1 MRESKKADGMSKWVE
16 VLGFIG
22 LGVMGAP
29 MCSNLVRKSGLPV
42 LATDSREAPREQ
54 IARAGARPVGSI
66 AEVAR
71 EADIIFLSLPS
82 IAEVTE
88 VCLGEGGIASVD
100 GRVHTIVDMSTSS
113 VKGTRELAAKLREK
127 GLTLIDAPVARMRQ
141 AAIDGTLSIMV
152 GGTDDDFRMV
162 EPLLSCMGTEV
173 THCGG
178 IGNGQV
184 VKILNNMVV
193 FMTVN
198 ALAEALAIGR
208 TAGVDGALLF
218 DVMSKGS
225 ADSFALRTPGQK
237 ALVPNQFPE
246 NTFPTVYAIKDIK
259 LALELA
265 QQGDIEA
272 ASAMLTSNLLERTA
286 AAGYA
291 QNYYPAMINLI
302 AGSK

>member
-1 MRESKKADGMSKWVE
+1 MSKRVE
-16 VLGFIG
+16 TLGFIG

-29 MCSNLVRKSGLPV
+29 MCSNLARKSGLPV
-42 LATDSREAPREQ
+42 VAMDSRPEPRAQ
-54 IARAGARPVGSI
+54 AAKAGATPVASI
-66 AEVAR
+66 AEVANS
-71 EADIIFLSLPS
+71 ADVIFLSLPS

-88 VCLGEGGIASVD
+88 VCIGEGGIASAG

-113 VKGTRELAAKLREK
+113 VKGTRDLAARLQEK

-152 GGTDDDFRMV
+152 GGSEQNFRMI
-162 EPLLSCMGTEV
+162 EPFLATMGTEV
-173 THCGG
+173 THCGD
-178 IGNGQV
+178 IGSGQV
-184 VKILNNMVV
+184 VKILNNMIV

-208 TAGVDGALLF
+208 SAGVDGELLF

-237 ALVPNQFPE
+237 ALVPGKFPE
-246 NTFPTVYAIKDIK
+246 NTFPTTYAIKDIS

-265 QQGDIEA
+265 QQGKVDA
-272 ASAMLTSNLLERTA
+272 ASATLTANLLKKTA
-286 AAGYA
+286 EAGYS

-302 AGSK
+302 ATGAK

>member
-1 MRESKKADGMSKWVE
+1 MTKRVE
-16 VLGFIG
+16 TLGFIG

-42 LATDSREAPREQ
+42 VATDSRAEPREQ
-54 IARAGARPVGSI
+54 VAKAGAKTVGSI
-66 AEVAR
+66 AEIAQS
-71 EADIIFLSLPS
+71 ADIIFLSLPS

-88 VCLGEGGIASVD
+88 VCLGAGGIAAAG
-100 GRVHTIVDMSTSS
+100 GRVHTVVDMSTSS
-113 VKGTRELAAKLREK
+113 VKGTRDLAAKLAEK

-152 GGTDDDFRMV
+152 GGSDENFRMV
-162 EPLLSCMGTEV
+162 EPFLSTMGTEI

-178 IGNGQV
+178 TGTGQV
-184 VKILNNMVV
+184 VKVLNNMVV

-208 TAGVDGALLF
+208 SAGVDGALLF

-237 ALVPNQFPE
+237 ALVPGNFPE
-246 NTFPTVYAIKDIK
+246 NTFPTTYAIKDIS

-265 QQGDIEA
+265 QQGHIDA
-272 ASAMLTSNLLERTA
+272 ASATLTANLLKKTA
-286 AAGYA
+286 EAGYS

-302 AGSK
+302 AAGAK

>member
-1 MRESKKADGMSKWVE
+1 MSKRVE
-16 VLGFIG
+16 ALGFIG
-22 LGVMGAP
+22 LGVMGEP
-29 MCSNLVRKSGLPV
+29 MCNNLARKSGLPV
-42 LATDSREAPREQ
+42 HATDVRPELRERLAK
-54 IARAGARPVGSI
+54 AGATSAASI
-66 AEVAR
+66 ADVVKNS
-71 EADIIFLSLPS
+71 DIVFLSLPS

-88 VCLGEGGIASVD
+88 VCLGENGIASTK
-100 GRVHTIVDMSTSS
+100 GRTHTIVDMSTSA
-113 VKGTRELAAKLREK
+113 VKGTRDLAARLRDK

-152 GGTDDDFRMV
+152 GGSDGDFKMV
-162 EPLLSCMGTEV
+162 EPFLSCMGTEI
-173 THCGG
+173 THCGDTG
-178 IGNGQV
+178 SGQV

-208 TAGVDGALLF
+208 KAGVDGALLF

-237 ALVPNQFPE
+237 ALVPGHFPE
-246 NTFPTVYAIKDIK
+246 NTFPTTYAIKDIK

-265 QQGDIEA
+265 EQGGIDA
-272 ASAMLTSNLLERTA
+272 ASAALTAGLLEKTN
-286 AAGYA
+286 AAGYS

-302 AGSK
+302 EGSGK

>member
-1 MRESKKADGMSKWVE
+1 MAKRVE
-16 VLGFIG
+16 TLGFIG

-29 MCSNLVRKSGLPV
+29 MCSNLARKSGLPV
-42 LATDSREAPREQ
+42 IATDSRPEPRAQ
-54 IARAGARPVGSI
+54 VAKAGAKAVASI
-66 AEVAR
+66 AEVAQS
-71 EADIIFLSLPS
+71 ADVIFLSLPS

-88 VCLGEGGIASVD
+88 VCLGAGGIAAAG

-113 VKGTRELAAKLREK
+113 VKGTRDLAVKLAEK

-152 GGTDDDFRMV
+152 GGNDENFRMV
-162 EPLLSCMGTEV
+162 EPFLATMGTEI
-173 THCGG
+173 THCGDTG
-178 IGNGQV
+178 TGQV
-184 VKILNNMVV
+184 VKVLNNMVV

-208 TAGVDGALLF
+208 SAGVDGGLLF

-237 ALVPNQFPE
+237 ALVPGKFPE
-246 NTFPTVYAIKDIK
+246 NTFPTTYAIKDIS

-265 QQGDIEA
+265 QQGDIDA
-272 ASAMLTSNLLERTA
+272 ASATLTANLLKKTA
-286 AAGYA
+286 EAGYS

-302 AGSK
+302 AADVR

>member
-1 MRESKKADGMSKWVE
+1 MSKRVE
-16 VLGFIG
+16 ALGFIG
-22 LGVMGAP
+22 LGVMGEP
-29 MCSNLVRKSGLPV
+29 MCANLAKKSGLPV
-42 LATDSREAPREQ
+42 HATDVRPEPRERLAK
-54 IARAGARPVGSI
+54 IGVRPEASI
-66 AEVAR
+66 ADVVNNS
-71 EADIIFLSLPS
+71 DVVFLSLPS

-88 VCLGEGGIASVD
+88 VCLGPNGIAAAK
-100 GRVHTIVDMSTSS
+100 GRAHTIVDMSTSAA
-113 VKGTRELAAKLREK
+113 KGTRDLAAKLRDK

-152 GGTDDDFRMV
+152 GASDGDFKMA

-173 THCGG
+173 THCGDTG
-178 IGNGQV
+178 SGQV

-208 TAGVDGALLF
+208 KAGVDGGLLF

-237 ALVPNQFPE
+237 ALVPGHFPE
-246 NTFPTVYAIKDIK
+246 NTFPTTYAIKDIK

-265 QQGDIEA
+265 QQGGVDA
-272 ASAMLTSNLLERTA
+272 ASAALTAGLLEKTN
-286 AAGYA
+286 AAGYS

-302 AGSK
+302 EGSGK

>member
-1 MRESKKADGMSKWVE
+1 MAKRVE
-16 VLGFIG
+16 TLGFIG
-22 LGVMGAP
+22 VGVMGAP
-29 MCSNLVRKSGLPV
+29 MCSNLARKSGLPV
-42 LATDSREAPREQ
+42 IATDSRPEPRAQ
-54 IARAGARPVGSI
+54 VAKAGAKAVASI
-66 AEVAR
+66 AEVAQS
-71 EADIIFLSLPS
+71 ADVIFLSLPS

-88 VCLGEGGIASVD
+88 VCLGAGGIAAAG

-113 VKGTRELAAKLREK
+113 VKGTRDLAVKLAEK

-152 GGTDDDFRMV
+152 GGNDENFRMV
-162 EPLLSCMGTEV
+162 EPFLATMGTEI
-173 THCGG
+173 THCGDTG
-178 IGNGQV
+178 TGQV
-184 VKILNNMVV
+184 VKVLNNMVV

-208 TAGVDGALLF
+208 SAGVDGGLLF

-237 ALVPNQFPE
+237 ALVPGKFPE
-246 NTFPTVYAIKDIK
+246 NTFPTTYAIKDIS

-265 QQGDIEA
+265 QLGDIDA
-272 ASAMLTSNLLERTA
+272 ASATLTANLLKKTA
-286 AAGYA
+286 EAGYS

-302 AGSK
+302 AADAW

>member
-1 MRESKKADGMSKWVE
+1 MSKRVE
-16 VLGFIG
+16 ALGFIG
-22 LGVMGAP
+22 LGVMGGP
-29 MCSNLVRKSGLPV
+29 MCANLAKKSGLPV
-42 LATDSREAPREQ
+42 HATDVRTELRERLAK
-54 IARAGARPVGSI
+54 IGVRPEPSI
-66 AEVAR
+66 ADVVNNS
-71 EADIIFLSLPS
+71 DVVFLSLPS

-88 VCLGEGGIASVD
+88 VCLGPNGIATAK
-100 GRVHTIVDMSTSS
+100 GRAHTIVDMSTSAA
-113 VKGTRELAAKLREK
+113 KGTRDLAAKLRDK

-152 GGTDDDFRMV
+152 GASDGDFKMV

-173 THCGG
+173 THCGDTG
-178 IGNGQV
+178 SGQV

-208 TAGVDGALLF
+208 KAGVDGGLLF

-237 ALVPNQFPE
+237 ALVPGHFPE
-246 NTFPTVYAIKDIK
+246 NTFPTTYAIKDIK

-265 QQGDIEA
+265 QQGGIDA
-272 ASAMLTSNLLERTA
+272 ASAALTAGLLEKSN
-286 AAGYA
+286 AAGYS

-302 AGSK
+302 EGSGK